1 MPKKDVWTPYGLE
14 AIRHA
19 HLRRKRILGALLL
32 LLLLGL
38 IYSVFQVTTTKSTDI
53 FANGN
58 KVNTNGIQ
66 IEQKDPGAPKKDHV
80 TVGLEPGK
88 ITQVNSSSS
97 IGASTLTRNSLPSFE
112 RAAPFNWN
120 DYLLLYGP
128 YVLVGLAM
136 LYFAKRRGKHDELNF
151 GVYKGALP
159 LEMITSSHQ
168 GEVFTKSWVK
178 GSIFGKRRLDHLPRE
193 VASVE
198 LMSVEEEGR

>member
-1 MPKKDVWTPYGLE
+1 MPKDAWTPYGLE

-38 IYSVFQVTTTKSTDI
+38 IYSAFQVTTTRSTDI

-58 KVNTNGIQ
+58 KVNGANGIQ
-66 IEQKDPGAPKKDHV
+66 IQQQDQPDKKDHV
-80 TVGLEPGK
+80 TVGIEPGK
-88 ITQVNSSSS
+88 VTQVNSSSS
-97 IGASTLTRNSLPSFE
+97 IGGSTLTRNSLPSFE
-112 RAAPFNWN
+112 RASPFDWN
-120 DYLLLYGP
+120 TYLLLYGP
-128 YVLVGLAM
+128 YVLLGLAM
-136 LYFAKRRGKHDELNF
+136 WYFAKRRGKHDEVNF

-159 LEMITSSHQ
+159 LELITASHQ

-178 GSIFGKRRLDHLPRE
+178 ESIFGKRRSDHLPRE

-198 LMSVEEEGR
+198 TMSVEED